1 MRVFFDASV
10 IIAAFLSPRGG
21 SAPLFQ
27 FIKTGEIT
35 GITSQTAINEVV
47 EEDKP
52 AKLKRPKEEI
62 EQFIATGGLLV
73 REAVMLTEIEP
84 YKGFIDPEDAHLIAG
99 ATLTGCSHLVSLD
112 KKHVLRADVRER
124 FLPLKIVNPKEL
136 LEELMQGE

>member
-21 SAPLFQ
+21 SALLFQ
-27 FIKTGEIT
+27 FIRTGEII
-35 GITSQTAINEVV
+35 GISSQTAINEVV

-52 AKLKRPKEEI
+52 AKLKRPKAEI
-62 EQFIATGGLLV
+62 EQFVASSGLVV
-73 REAVMLTEIEP
+73 REAITLTEIEP
-84 YKGFIDPEDAHLIAG
+84 YKDFIDPEDAHLIAG
-99 ATLTGCSHLVSLD
+99 ATLTNCSHLVSLD

-124 FLPLKIVNPKEL
+124 FHPLKIVNPKEL